1 MLTRVRTRESHP
13 HFFVLHFHSFL
24 LNFLHFFHCIYNVYI
39 VVSEIVLIMSNK
51 KKVGMQQEIEEEL
64 ARLSS
69 EKSNGDT
76 GSSPAEASI
85 KDLFGEMI
93 KQQAQQN
100 SDLLKSLNENSK
112 NVAAAVQ
119 EAVSKLHFKKP
130 APVLDGNLFAPPEAP
145 ISEQVE
151 DSSSEEEN
159 DFEGWEFA
167 PSGHV
172 SHGDEPSGPQ
182 QASGAA
188 SAGTPVDIDEDLFQ
202 AYNQLPN
209 WNPAPDILIW
219 MNAICDK
226 EVPTSVTKEIFDT
239 FVPPVDQQ
247 PLFAPPKLPQA
258 ITDKLTS
265 APKNISKVPKMVND
279 HLNRAQK
286 EMAVAYKPFIEVLS
300 FYYSEEFANLKEI
313 VPEISK
319 SLSSHKGLLSQGLA
333 LMVSAGIKISKAR
346 KDSLRPIF
354 RSAAVLRENP
364 TASQVL
370 GTEDLASLSERTSK
384 EQKALSGVFRQAY
397 TSRPR
402 LKFGRGGFRGGYRPY
417 SYRNTKF
424 S

>member
-1 MLTRVRTRESHP
+1 
-13 HFFVLHFHSFL
+13 
-24 LNFLHFFHCIYNVYI
+24 
-39 VVSEIVLIMSNK
+39 
-51 KKVGMQQEIEEEL
+51 MQQEIEEEL
-64 ARLSS
+64 ARLGS
-69 EKSNGDT
+69 EKSNGDS
-76 GSSPAEASI
+76 GSTTAETSTI
-85 KDLFGEMI
+85 KDFFGELLR
-93 KQQAQQN
+93 QQAQQN
-100 SDLLKSLNENSK
+100 SQLLKSLNDTSK
-112 NVAAAVQ
+112 NVAAAVH
-119 EAVSKLHFKKP
+119 EAVSKIHSNNP

-145 ISEQVE
+145 IPENIE
-151 DSSSEEEN
+151 DSSDEEN

-172 SHGDEPSGPQ
+172 SHGEEFSGPQ
-182 QASGAA
+182 QASGST
-188 SAGTPVDIDEDLFQ
+188 SAGTPVDIDDELFQ

-209 WNPAPDILIW
+209 WNPATDVLVW
-219 MNAICDK
+219 LKAICDK
-226 EVPTSVTKEIFDT
+226 EVPPSVTKEIFDAYI
-239 FVPPVDQQ
+239 PPVDQQ

-286 EMAVAYKPFIEVLS
+286 EMAVAYKPFIEVLT
-300 FYYSEEFANLKEI
+300 FYYSTEFANLKEI
-313 VPEISK
+313 VPEISQL
-319 SLSSHKGLLSQGLA
+319 LSSHKALLSQGLA

-354 RSAAVLRENP
+354 RSSAVLRENP

-384 EQKALSGVFRQAY
+384 EQKALSGVFRQGY
-397 TSRPR
+397 SSRPR

-417 SYRNTKF
+417 NYRNTKF

>member
-1 MLTRVRTRESHP
+1 
-13 HFFVLHFHSFL
+13 
-24 LNFLHFFHCIYNVYI
+24 
-39 VVSEIVLIMSNK
+39 
-51 KKVGMQQEIEEEL
+51 MQQEVEEEL

-69 EKSNGDT
+69 EKSNGDS
-76 GSSPAEASI
+76 GSSSAEVSI
-85 KDLFGEMI
+85 KELFGEMLR
-93 KQQAQQN
+93 QQAQQN
-100 SDLLKSLNENSK
+100 TELLKSLNDTSK

-119 EAVSKLHFKKP
+119 EAVSKIHKKP

-145 ISEQVE
+145 ISEQLE
-151 DSSSEEEN
+151 DYSSEEEN

-172 SHGDEPSGPQ
+172 SHGDEASGPQ

-188 SAGTPVDIDEDLFQ
+188 SAGTPPVDIDEDLFQ
-202 AYNQLPN
+202 AYNQIPN
-209 WNPAPDILIW
+209 WNPAPDILNW

-226 EVPTSVTKEIFDT
+226 EVPPSVTKDIFDS
-239 FVPPVDQQ
+239 FVPSVDQQ

-258 ITDKLTS
+258 ITDKLSS
-265 APKNISKVPKMVND
+265 APKNISKVPKIVND

-286 EMAVAYKPFIEVLS
+286 EMAVAYKPFIEVLT

-319 SLSSHKGLLSQGLA
+319 SLSSHKCLLSQGLA

>member
-1 MLTRVRTRESHP
+1 M
-13 HFFVLHFHSFL
+13 
-24 LNFLHFFHCIYNVYI
+24 
-39 VVSEIVLIMSNK
+39 
-51 KKVGMQQEIEEEL
+51 
-64 ARLSS
+64 
-69 EKSNGDT
+69 
-76 GSSPAEASI
+76 
-85 KDLFGEMI
+85 
-93 KQQAQQN
+93 
-100 SDLLKSLNENSK
+100 
-112 NVAAAVQ
+112 
-119 EAVSKLHFKKP
+119 
-130 APVLDGNLFAPPEAP
+130 
-145 ISEQVE
+145 E
-151 DSSSEEEN
+151 DSSSKEEN

-182 QASGAA
+182 QASGSA

-258 ITDKLTS
+258 ITDKLIS

-333 LMVSAGIKISKAR
+333 LMVSAGIKMSKAR

-384 EQKALSGVFRQAY
+384 EQKALNSCFHPTYGA
-397 TSRPR
+397 
-402 LKFGRGGFRGGYRPY
+402 
-417 SYRNTKF
+417 
-424 S
+424 

>member
-1 MLTRVRTRESHP
+1 
-13 HFFVLHFHSFL
+13 
-24 LNFLHFFHCIYNVYI
+24 
-39 VVSEIVLIMSNK
+39 
-51 KKVGMQQEIEEEL
+51 MQQEIEEEL
-64 ARLSS
+64 TRLSS

-76 GSSPAEASI
+76 GSSPAESSCSSI
-85 KDLFGEMI
+85 KDFFGDLL

-100 SDLLKSLNENSK
+100 SQLLKSLNDSSK
-112 NVAAAVQ
+112 NMAAAVH
-119 EAVSKLHFKKP
+119 EAVSKIPIHKS

-145 ISEQVE
+145 NTENLA

-159 DFEGWEFA
+159 DFEGWEFT

-172 SHGDEPSGPQ
+172 SHGDEPSGPH
-182 QASGAA
+182 QASG
-188 SAGTPVDIDEDLFQ
+188 STPAGTQVDIDDDLFQ

-209 WNPAPDILIW
+209 WNPAPDVLIW
-219 MNAICDK
+219 LKAIGDK
-226 EVPTSVTKEIFDT
+226 EVPPSVTKEIFDAY
-239 FVPPVDQQ
+239 VPPIDQQ

-258 ITDKLTS
+258 IVDKLTS
-265 APKNISKVPKMVND
+265 APKNIAKVPKIVND

-286 EMAVAYKPFIEVLS
+286 ELAVAYKPFIEVLT
-300 FYYSEEFANLKEI
+300 FYYSVEFANLKEI
-313 VPEISK
+313 VPEISQT
-319 SLSSHKGLLSQGLA
+319 LSSHKALLSQGLA

-354 RSAAVLRENP
+354 RFPAVLRENP

-397 TSRPR
+397 SSRPR
-402 LKFGRGGFRGGYRPY
+402 LKFGRGGYRGGFRPY
-417 SYRNTKF
+417 SYRNPRF